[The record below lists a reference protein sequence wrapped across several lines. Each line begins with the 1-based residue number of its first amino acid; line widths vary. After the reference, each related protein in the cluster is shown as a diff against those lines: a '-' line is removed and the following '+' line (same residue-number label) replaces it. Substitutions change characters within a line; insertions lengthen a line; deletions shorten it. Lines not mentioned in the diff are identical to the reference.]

1 MTAKNKIKIAVT
13 GGIGSGKSTISE
25 YIAAK
30 YGYFFI
36 DADKIGHQILF
47 HEEIIFKLKEL
58 FGETIFS
65 NGKPDRKKIAAE
77 VFQNNSQIEAF
88 NNIMHPAI
96 LEEIKSEAAKH
107 EKILVEAAL
116 LFEAGWEKAFDASI
130 LVTCSE
136 KIRIERV
143 IKRDNRSI
151 EEITAIIKRQIKN
164 EKATAKTKYIINNS
178 SDIDSAIIQTEKTIK
193 EIEKRFSYET

>member
-25 YIAAK
+25 HIAAK

-77 VFQNNSQIEAF
+77 VFLSNSQIETF
-88 NNIMHPAI
+88 NSIMHPAI

-107 EKILVEAAL
+107 EKILVEVAL

-164 EKATAKTKYIINNS
+164 EKAIAKTKYIINNS
-178 SDIDSAIIQTEKTIK
+178 SDINSAIMQTEKTIK
-193 EIEKRFSYET
+193 EIEKKVFL